1 MQIETPIN
9 IFKEIDAL
17 ASSFFGLIK
26 DVEIDVENAIFC
38 CWWRRR
44 KEVDQIV
51 IREFFRVF
59 STRK

>member
-38 CWWRRR
+38 C
-44 KEVDQIV
+44 
-51 IREFFRVF
+51 
-59 STRK
+59 